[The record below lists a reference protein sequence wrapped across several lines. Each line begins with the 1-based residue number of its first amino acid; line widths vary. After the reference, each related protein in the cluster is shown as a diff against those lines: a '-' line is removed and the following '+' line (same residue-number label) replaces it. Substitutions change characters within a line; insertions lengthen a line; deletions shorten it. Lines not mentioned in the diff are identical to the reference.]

1 LYDSRLTLNGG
12 VGRGRVTTIAM
23 YRPDAGRYNRRD
35 GLQARRLE
43 IRDRVAVSYA
53 SRQMAAE
60 TTVVVPDVA
69 RDTARPAGASARLV
83 SLDAFRGATMLFMA
97 AEILRIPQVARK
109 FPGSAI
115 AGFFASTMDH
125 REWVGCAPWDLI
137 QPSFMFM
144 VGVAL
149 PFSIARRTERGETFG
164 RQFGHSVYRALILI
178 ALGIFLRSQARPQ
191 TYFTFEDVLTQIGLG
206 YVFLFLLAW
215 TRPRTQWIA
224 AALILIG
231 YWAAFAL
238 YPLPPAGFDTTT
250 VGVPL
255 DWPHHLSG
263 FAAHWDKNTNFASR
277 ADQWFLN
284 LFPREKP
291 FVYNGGGYLT
301 LNFVPSLAT
310 MIFGLLTGEL
320 LRTNRAGHEKA
331 RALAV
336 YGTLGIGVGAA
347 LHLLGVCPLVKRIWT
362 PSWTIFSAGWA
373 ALILA
378 GVYYIVDVRQQ
389 RGWTL
394 PFVVV
399 GMNSIA
405 MYCLVHVATD
415 YTIGALQIHLGRRMF
430 ESFGRVFAPV
440 LLGGTTLVIFWLVL
454 LWMYR
459 RKVFLR
465 I

>member
-1 LYDSRLTLNGG
+1 MTPER
-12 VGRGRVTTIAM
+12 
-23 YRPDAGRYNRRD
+23 
-35 GLQARRLE
+35 
-43 IRDRVAVSYA
+43 
-53 SRQMAAE
+53 
-60 TTVVVPDVA
+60 
-69 RDTARPAGASARLV
+69 RLV
-83 SLDAFRGATMLFMA
+83 SLDALRGATMLFMA

-109 FPGSAI
+109 FPESTI

-137 QPSFMFM
+137 QPCFMFM

-149 PFSIARRTERGETFG
+149 PFSIARRTEKGETFN
-164 RQFGHSVYRALILI
+164 RQLWHSTYRALILI

-215 TRPRTQWIA
+215 TTPRMQWIA
-224 AALILIG
+224 AAIILIG

-250 VGVPL
+250 VGVPA
-255 DWPHHLSG
+255 DWPHRLSG
-263 FAAHWDKNTNFASR
+263 FAAHWNKNTNFASR

-310 MIFGLLTGEL
+310 MIFGLLSGEL
-320 LRTNRAGHEKA
+320 LRSNRIPQEKF
-331 RALAV
+331 RNLAV
-336 YGTLGIGVGAA
+336 YGLAGIALGA
-347 LHLLGVCPLVKRIWT
+347 LLHVLGVCPLVKRIWT

-378 GVYYIVDVRQQ
+378 SVYLIVDVKQH

-415 YTIGALQIHLGRRMF
+415 YTVGALQIHLGRRLF
-430 ESFGRVFAPV
+430 ESLGRPFAPIA
-440 LLGGTTLVIFWLVL
+440 LGTTTLAIFWLVL
-454 LWMYR
+454 FWRYR
-459 RKVFLR
+459 RKIFLR